1 MSNVL
6 YKCNIGQ
13 NGRILLPAKLR
24 KRFNLNIGDQ
34 IILTE
39 ENNTLAIRS
48 LNTNIQYV
56 QDFIKSH
63 NVNKMSLVDS
73 LLEDR
78 KNDE

>member
-1 MSNVL
+1 MSSIL

-48 LNTNIQYV
+48 LHTNIQYV
-56 QDFIKSH
+56 QEFIKSH
-63 NVNKMSLVDS
+63 NINKMSLVDF